1 MTQFDPTPPPAPF
14 DPTPPPAPAPPPRP
28 RQPSIPFPRYE
39 VRLTYVLM
47 GLNIA
52 IFLGFQAWA
61 FLSDIP
67 YGFLLSVGW
76 KENALVANGAYWRLF
91 TAMFLHGGLMH
102 LAVNMYSLWILGRE
116 VETIFGTPRFL
127 IVYTIGGLLG
137 SVASFLL
144 TDAPSVG
151 ASGAIFA
158 LVGGLAAFFLKNR
171 KLLGDRARDS
181 IQNIVVIVL
190 INLFIGTAGSI
201 DNWAHMGG
209 LVGGL
214 FVAWMISPFFTI
226 DRPEFGQISVRDVA
240 YTVPRIALGT
250 VTGLLIT
257 IALALYG
264 SAQYALLGG

>member
-1 MTQFDPTPPPAPF
+1 MYDTPENQSF

-28 RQPSIPFPRYE
+28 QQRAIRYPRYE

-47 GLNIA
+47 GINIF
-52 IFLGFQAWA
+52 IFVALQAWA
-61 FLSDIP
+61 ILGTAT
-67 YGFLLSVGW
+67 YGELLSIGW
-76 KENALVANGAYWRLF
+76 KQNFLVANGQYWRLF
-91 TAMFLHGGLMH
+91 TAMFLHGGIAH

-116 VETIFGTPRFL
+116 VETIYGTPRFL
-127 IVYTIGGLLG
+127 IVYIIGGLLG

-158 LVGGLAAFFLKNR
+158 LVGGLAAFFIKNR

-209 LVGGL
+209 LLGGF
-214 FVAWMISPFFTI
+214 FVAWLISPLFTI
-226 DRPEFGQISVRDVA
+226 DRTELGLINIRDVG
-240 YTVPRIALGT
+240 YTIPRVAAGAIIGLVVT
-250 VTGLLIT
+250 V
-257 IALALYG
+257 ALALYG
-264 SAQYALLGG
+264 SSQYLLSG